1 MRTALI
7 VGVTGLVG
15 TQLLDQLIADP
26 NYEKI
31 IVLARK
37 PIRANSPKVEAH
49 VIDFEQISQYKDL
62 IKADDLFCCLG
73 TTKAQAGSNEAFYKV
88 DFTYVHEIGKIAAA
102 NQTKQFILISSMGA
116 DSKSMIFYSKTKGEI
131 EKALAELPFAALH
144 IVRPSLL
151 LGERK
156 GTRMGEDL
164 GKAFDKYLG
173 FLIPLRYKGIHAAQV
188 AKAMRKIALSEKTG
202 VSVYESDFL
211 ARVS

>member
-1 MRTALI
+1 MRTALVI
-7 VGVTGLVG
+7 GVTGLVG
-15 TQLLDQLIADP
+15 TVLLEQLIADP

-31 IVLARK
+31 MVLARK
-37 PIRANSPKVEAH
+37 PIHTQSPKLQAH

-102 NQTKQFILISSMGA
+102 NQTKQFILVSSMGA
-116 DSKSMIFYSKTKGEI
+116 DSNSMIFYSKTKGEI
-131 EKALAELPFAALH
+131 EKALAKLPFQALH

-151 LGERK
+151 LGERT
-156 GTRMGEDL
+156 GNRMGENL
-164 GKAFDKYLG
+164 GKMFDKYLG
-173 FLIPLRYKGIHAAQV
+173 FLIPLRYKGIHATQV
-188 AKAMRKIALSEKTG
+188 AKAMRQIAISQKTG

-211 ARVS
+211 AKVA